1 MLHLSETPGVAHAC
15 QRVKEKNA
23 GLLVMT
29 SEVVRNELNYVIS
42 DLEDL

>member
-1 MLHLSETPGVAHAC
+1 MLHLSETAGVAHAS
-15 QRVKEKNA
+15 QRVKEKKA

-29 SEVVRNELNYVIS
+29 SELVTNEFKHVIS